1 MTKPDPE
8 MYSRV
13 FEHHSEGA
21 LILADLVE
29 RFGGNPYVRG
39 GHEADRETAYRAGQ
53 NRVVQH
59 ILGRLN
65 AAATGQPDDDDP
77 LTAG

>member
-1 MTKPDPE
+1 MSKPDPE

-13 FEHHSEGA
+13 FENHAEGA
-21 LILADLVE
+21 RILADLID

-39 GHEADRETAYRAGQ
+39 GQEADRETAYRAGQ

-65 AAATGQPDDDDP
+65 IAAGATDDEPEDP
-77 LTAG
+77 AA

>member
-1 MTKPDPE
+1 MSQPDPA

-13 FEHHSEGA
+13 FEHHAEGA

-39 GHEADRETAYRAGQ
+39 GQEADRETAYRAGQ

-65 AAATGQPDDDDP
+65 AASGAPDETEQDP
-77 LTAG
+77 AA